1 MLEKLGGTRV
11 FEYGE
16 GDDNECIED
25 DFVTWRTKLWT
36 GLVSKYHPDGK
47 MQASIDIPR
56 VSVDDREEKRVELN
70 FSLRHVDSG
79 RGLVPPINH
88 FQNSEVQ

>member
-1 MLEKLGGTRV
+1 M

-25 DFVTWRTKLWT
+25 DFVAWRTKLWKE
-36 GLVSKYHPDGK
+36 LVSKYHPDGK

-56 VSVDDREEKRVELN
+56 VSVEDREEKRVELTFN
-70 FSLRHVDSG
+70 LRPVDSG
-79 RGLVPPINH
+79 KSLSNTTSH
-88 FQNSEVQ
+88 FQNSEVSLH